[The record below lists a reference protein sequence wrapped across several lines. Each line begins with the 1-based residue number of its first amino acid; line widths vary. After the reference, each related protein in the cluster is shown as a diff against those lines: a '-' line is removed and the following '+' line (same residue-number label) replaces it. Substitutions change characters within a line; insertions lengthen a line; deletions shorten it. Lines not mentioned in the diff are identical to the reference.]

1 MSILMTLVETGECF
15 CYNGKRE
22 YFIMMR
28 IRIWLYK
35 RGGRELWQ
43 RGLRI

>member
-22 YFIMMR
+22 YFIVMMNLNLVIHER
-28 IRIWLYK
+28 W
-35 RGGRELWQ
+35 
-43 RGLRI
+43 